1 MQNFS
6 NMRTSAMSTA
16 SLAKQISRQGGAAI
30 PSFAKPM
37 QTFSPKIQK
46 ELDDHMLMLMREKIF
61 LCFLF
66 GLFVCINLFGFW
78 CSMQCYMG
86 FIGDELTKLVMAGT
100 PFLFINTL
108 AIASIIPIKGTKKEI
123 ARLEQMI
130 TSLKLQLD
138 HSSVIH

>member
-1 MQNFS
+1 MQS
-6 NMRTSAMSTA
+6 H
-16 SLAKQISRQGGAAI
+16 
-30 PSFAKPM
+30 
-37 QTFSPKIQK
+37 SPRIQK
-46 ELDDHMLMLMREKIF
+46 ELDEHMLMLFREKIF
-61 LCFLF
+61 LSFLF

-86 FIGDELTKLVMAGT
+86 FIGDELTKLIMAST

-108 AIASIIPIKGTKKEI
+108 AIASLIPIKGTKREI

-138 HSSVIH
+138 HSHVIH